1 MANASPQTGIS
12 ITINMP
18 GLERAR
24 NAFLAL
30 PKTLAAK
37 HMAAGLRRAAEKG
50 GTLQALKSATPRGP
64 TGNLRR
70 SIAVKSKRYPR
81 SGVGIA
87 ILGYKSG
94 RKMNEPYDNTK
105 LGYHQGLVEFGTKER
120 FRKTKDGREV
130 STGKM
135 PLGGSFGRPPV
146 RTAWEQTRAQVES
159 LIVREMEEAF
169 DKAARELA
177 ETVKY
182 AQGPF

>member
-1 MANASPQTGIS
+1 MAEEVGIRITTS
-12 ITINMP
+12 IP
-18 GLERAR
+18 GLESIR
-24 NAFLAL
+24 NAFLSL
-30 PKTLAAK
+30 PNNLAAK

-50 GTLQALKSATPRGP
+50 GTLQALKANTPRGP

-81 SGVGIA
+81 TGVGLVV
-87 ILGYKSG
+87 LGYKSG

-120 FRKTKDGREV
+120 FRRAQDGRRI

-135 PLGGSFGRPPV
+135 PVGGSYGRPPV
-146 RTAWEQTRAQVES
+146 RTAWEQTRSQVES
-159 LIVREMEEAF
+159 LMVQEMTAAF

-177 ETVKY
+177 DQIKSL
-182 AQGPF
+182 QGPF